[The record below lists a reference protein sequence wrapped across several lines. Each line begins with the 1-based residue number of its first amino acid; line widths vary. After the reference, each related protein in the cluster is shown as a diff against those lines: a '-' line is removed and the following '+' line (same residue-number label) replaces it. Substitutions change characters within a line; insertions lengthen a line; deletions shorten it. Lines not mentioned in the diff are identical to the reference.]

1 MSKLKKYLLRF
12 LLIPALIYIM
22 LTTTLTFLFKD
33 KLIAIVDQ
41 QVEKNIET
49 EVSIGD
55 INLSFLTAFPY
66 AELRI
71 KDLYIEDKWEKT
83 LVKADLLG
91 IRIGLFS
98 LLGEG
103 LKIQSVILKNGISNI
118 VFDKK
123 GNANFDIFKTT
134 EKEADSDAGDFKLK
148 IRKALLKNMN
158 LRYLDKKAKHD
169 VKVAVQSLEAGG
181 DFSTKQFDLNS
192 IANMNIN
199 RLMVGGTSYLSKKE
213 FAYTATLNID
223 LEEKVYTIDGFDF
236 SLDGGAF
243 FSTGEIV
250 EQKEYMDL
258 NLEIGARDGDLGAV
272 FAALPDLGLGGLEST
287 GSFDFL
293 AKINGPYS
301 ASKSPVIEVRFGL
314 KDGTVRSNYLDLPL
328 EHVSF
333 QSDFIY
339 GHPSKDSRLTVEEFY
354 AEMDGEFIEFDLDV
368 LDLESP
374 VIDLSADASVSGRA
388 ISGLIGDGIK
398 ARGNILLEDIKVKGK
413 LKDMQNRWT
422 AHRVQTSGAIDL
434 DNFSIKGN
442 GHKVLI
448 NSGGVELKNNV
459 IRVQDLSVNGA
470 DVDLICNGTIKHL
483 WSVITKPENKNNYIG
498 LDFKIDGT
506 ALDIDNLISLFGT
519 DEEEEQ
525 VASDDADNFAFIKL
539 LDGTFQSTLK
549 QIKYGELDIENFTGK
564 LEFDRENIQINGSVK
579 AMEGKLDIDGNLA
592 ATKIR
597 PVLTLKVDC
606 EGLNATEMFRQMGE
620 FGQEMITSSN
630 VSGKLNSK
638 MVMILPFERSGSY
651 DMESL
656 KVYAGIGI
664 ENGELKGI
672 EMLEDFS
679 KIIHLDDLRHIRF
692 VNMENWLEI
701 SNGNIYIPT
710 MFIQSNAINLKLSG
724 MQGFDEKI
732 NYNFKVNAGQ
742 IIAEKVKGFDS
753 SLDPI
758 AAKEHGFFNLYFNI
772 YGDLNDMAYKAS
784 KRIVSEQFGFSEE
797 RKQDVRYALE
807 KAFGPIDLIKEPS
820 QWADL
825 GDFELMEGMEE
836 DVEYIDGF

>member
-1 MSKLKKYLLRF
+1 
-12 LLIPALIYIM
+12 M

-98 LLGEG
+98 LLGDG

-118 VFDKK
+118 VFDRK
-123 GNANFDIFKTT
+123 GSANFDIFKPTD
-134 EKEADSDAGDFKLK
+134 KEAEQNSGDFKLK

-158 LRYLDKKAKHD
+158 LRYLDKKGKHD
-169 VKVAVQSLEAGG
+169 LKVVVQSLEAGG

-192 IANMNIN
+192 IANMEIN
-199 RLMVGGTSYLSKKE
+199 RLMVGGTSYLSKKQFE
-213 FAYTATLNID
+213 YTAAVNID
-223 LEEKVYTIDGFDF
+223 LEERVYTIDGFDF

-250 EQKEYMDL
+250 EQEEYMDL

-272 FAALPDLGLGGLEST
+272 FAALPDIGLGGMESS

-301 ASKSPVIEVRFGL
+301 DIKSPVIEVNFGL
-314 KDGTVRSNYLDLPL
+314 KDGTVRSEYFDMPL
-328 EHVSF
+328 ERVSF
-333 QSDFIY
+333 ESDFVY
-339 GHPSKDSRLTVEEFY
+339 GNSSKDSRLTIEAFY

-368 LDLESP
+368 LDLDNP
-374 VIDLSADASVSGRA
+374 LIDLSADASISGRA

-398 ARGNILLEDIKVKGK
+398 ARGNILLDDIKVKGK

-422 AHRVQTSGAIDL
+422 AHRVQTTGVINL
-434 DNFSIKGN
+434 DNFSVKGN
-442 GHKVLI
+442 GHKVSI
-448 NSGGVELKNNV
+448 KSEGVELKNNI
-459 IRVQDLSVNGA
+459 IRVRDLSMNGS
-470 DVDLICNGTIKHL
+470 DVDLVCNGTIKHL
-483 WSVITKPENKNNYIG
+483 WSVITNPENTNNYLG
-498 LDFKIDGT
+498 LDFDLDGS
-506 ALDIDNLISLFGT
+506 ALDIDHLISLFSS
-519 DEEEEQ
+519 DDEEQ
-525 VASDDADNFAFIKL
+525 VASTDVDYFAFLKS
-539 LDGTFQSTLK
+539 LDGTFQSTLN
-549 QIKYGELDIENFTGK
+549 QIKYGELDIDNFVGK
-564 LEFDRENIQINGSVK
+564 LEFDRGNVQMNGSVK
-579 AMEGKLDIDGNLA
+579 AMEGKLAVDGSLA
-592 ATKIR
+592 ATNIR

-606 EGLNATEMFRQMGE
+606 EGLNATEMFKQMGE

-772 YGDLNDMAYKAS
+772 YGDLNDMTYKTS

-797 RKQDVRYALE
+797 RKQDVRYVLE

-825 GDFELMEGMEE
+825 GDFELMEGMDEE
-836 DVEYIDGF
+836 VEYIDGF